1 MVKGWRRNLPQP
13 GIGCDGVSC
22 PSSGRPFMNGM
33 YPMRL
38 MIRSLSEKLPETI
51 RETIDRQFQ
60 FALSRFEP
68 RIDSVQL
75 TLRDN
80 NGPRGGMDQECRV
93 LVHLNDGTDIA
104 VSEVQTSLLAAV
116 ARVADRVAY
125 AVMRRLERKRT
136 FARVRT
142 A

>member
-1 MVKGWRRNLPQP
+1 MNAPPARNRVRQ
-13 GIGCDGVSC
+13 GVM
-22 PSSGRPFMNGM
+22 PFLRASPMKGM
-33 YPMRL
+33 YPMQL

-60 FALSRFEP
+60 FALSRFEA

-80 NGPRGGMDQECRV
+80 NGPRGGIDQECRV

-104 VSEVQTSLLAAV
+104 VTEVQTSLMGAV
-116 ARVADRVAY
+116 ARLADRVAY
-125 AVMRRLERKRT
+125 TVMRRLQRKRS

>member
-1 MVKGWRRNLPQP
+1 
-13 GIGCDGVSC
+13 
-22 PSSGRPFMNGM
+22 MNGM

>member
-1 MVKGWRRNLPQP
+1 MKGM
-13 GIGCDGVSC
+13 
-22 PSSGRPFMNGM
+22 F
-33 YPMRL
+33 PMQL

-60 FALSRFEP
+60 FALSRFEA

-80 NGPRGGMDQECRV
+80 NGPRGGVDQECRAV
-93 LVHLNDGTDIA
+93 VHMHDGTDIA
-104 VSEVQTSLLAAV
+104 VTEVQSSIMAAV
-116 ARVADRVAY
+116 AKLADRVAY
-125 AVMRRLERKRT
+125 AVTRRLDRKRD
-136 FARVRT
+136 FSRVRT

>member
-1 MVKGWRRNLPQP
+1 MKGM
-13 GIGCDGVSC
+13 
-22 PSSGRPFMNGM
+22 F
-33 YPMRL
+33 PMQL

-60 FALSRFEP
+60 FALSRFEK

-80 NGPRGGMDQECRV
+80 NGPRGGVDQECRAV
-93 LVHLNDGTDIA
+93 VHMHDGTDIA
-104 VSEVQTSLLAAV
+104 VTEVQSSIMAAV
-116 ARVADRVAY
+116 AKLADRVAH
-125 AVMRRLERKRT
+125 AVTRRLDRKRD
-136 FARVRT
+136 FSRMRT